1 MSLLRVQDLSVAF
14 ATTRQIVQAVRGIS
28 FVIEPNERVGLVGE
42 SGSGK
47 TTVALALMRMI
58 KPPGRISAGTAH
70 LDTVDLLSLK
80 GNEIRQE
87 RLRTLSYIPQGA
99 MNALNPVLRIREQM
113 LDGLIDHGV
122 VLDKSA
128 ADEAVAQA
136 LDGVGLTY
144 RVANM
149 FAHQLSGGMK
159 QRVCIAIAIMLNPRL
174 IIADEPTSALDVIS
188 QRQVMKTL
196 DNVQHRLGC
205 ALILIGHDMGLMA
218 QVTDRVIVMRRGLI
232 VEDAPTR
239 QLFAT
244 PVHAYSRELI
254 SSVPSLSGRIG
265 YAPTEPT
272 ASGPVRPPLIE
283 LDQIGK
289 AFGGG
294 LLHGKAKTALHPM
307 SMAIAT
313 GVPRI
318 IAVVGQSGSGKTTLA
333 RMILGLEAPSTGS
346 IRYRGTAYAALG
358 RTQRLDFRR
367 NVQAIF
373 QDPYASFNPFYR
385 VDRALIQPML
395 RFGLAHSHY
404 DASQAARQSCVG
416 VGLDPDEVLG
426 RFPHELSGGQR
437 QRLMVARALS
447 LKPALI
453 VADEPVSMVDASL
466 RMSILASLSGLRR
479 EHGISIIYITHDL
492 ATAYQISD
500 EVIVL
505 HEGLI
510 VEYGPPREVI
520 AKPQHPY
527 TQALVAAIPWPDP
540 KLDWPDIT
548 DTMTKGW
555 DAKPVIWNMVSAARS
570 ENLA

>member
-1 MSLLRVQDLSVAF
+1 
-14 ATTRQIVQAVRGIS
+14 
-28 FVIEPNERVGLVGE
+28 
-42 SGSGK
+42 
-47 TTVALALMRMI
+47 
-58 KPPGRISAGTAH
+58 
-70 LDTVDLLSLK
+70 
-80 GNEIRQE
+80 
-87 RLRTLSYIPQGA
+87 
-99 MNALNPVLRIREQM
+99 
-113 LDGLIDHGV
+113 
-122 VLDKSA
+122 
-128 ADEAVAQA
+128 
-136 LDGVGLTY
+136 
-144 RVANM
+144 
-149 FAHQLSGGMK
+149 
-159 QRVCIAIAIMLNPRL
+159 
-174 IIADEPTSALDVIS
+174 
-188 QRQVMKTL
+188 
-196 DNVQHRLGC
+196 
-205 ALILIGHDMGLMA
+205 
-218 QVTDRVIVMRRGLI
+218 
-232 VEDAPTR
+232 
-239 QLFAT
+239 
-244 PVHAYSRELI
+244 
-254 SSVPSLSGRIG
+254 
-265 YAPTEPT
+265 
-272 ASGPVRPPLIE
+272 
-283 LDQIGK
+283 
-289 AFGGG
+289 
-294 LLHGKAKTALHPM
+294 
-307 SMAIAT
+307 
-313 GVPRI
+313 
-318 IAVVGQSGSGKTTLA
+318 
-333 RMILGLEAPSTGS
+333 
-346 IRYRGTAYAALG
+346 
-358 RTQRLDFRR
+358 
-367 NVQAIF
+367 
-373 QDPYASFNPFYR
+373 
-385 VDRALIQPML
+385 ML